1 MPQITSAPQL
11 MDLCQKQ
18 PELCNAIKSDSNT
31 TIIVINQ
38 ESSLAKDV
46 ADVKKPIDK
55 GLVPSGKGLLIGGGT
70 GAAVGS
76 GLAATLSHN
85 LIGVYGDYTV
95 GGAASVGAIMGGVS
109 GAVAG
114 TIAANFTDNKV
125 IAGAI
130 GGVIGGV
137 ATFMVGG
144 GWLLGGLAGAA

>member
-70 GAAVGS
+70 GAVRCLDRYSVWVSVGS
-76 GLAATLSHN
+76 
-85 LIGVYGDYTV
+85 
-95 GGAASVGAIMGGVS
+95 ASSSRM
-109 GAVAG
+109 
-114 TIAANFTDNKV
+114 TIHHSTP
-125 IAGAI
+125 
-130 GGVIGGV
+130 
-137 ATFMVGG
+137 
-144 GWLLGGLAGAA
+144 